1 MLNVVQSLAFVAD
14 LKNPLPLRFVEQ
26 RVEGVGAG
34 GGGGW
39 QQISGTLFWSARL
52 P

>member
-26 RVEGVGAG
+26 RVEG
-34 GGGGW
+34 GGW

-52 P
+52 PWR